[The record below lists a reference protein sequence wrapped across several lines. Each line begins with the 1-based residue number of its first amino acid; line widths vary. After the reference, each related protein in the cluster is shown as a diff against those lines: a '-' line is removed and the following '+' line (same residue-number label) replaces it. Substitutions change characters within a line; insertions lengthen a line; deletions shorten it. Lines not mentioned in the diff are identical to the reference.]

1 MTKLLLFGTHQM
13 VQKMPES
20 FHILLTGKDFLRFSS
35 TKDLGMWT
43 KYYLNYDQHIMSLR
57 LRSALVL

>member
-1 MTKLLLFGTHQM
+1 MI
-13 VQKMPES
+13 QKKPES

-35 TKDLGMWT
+35 TKDLAMWMDS
-43 KYYLNYDQHIMSLR
+43 YLNYDQHIMSQR